1 MLTSNIFEK
10 EEFEYA
16 YGTSPFIKHIPK
28 LKDKGEPIAF
38 YVVAKLNNGAT
49 LFNVMSIED
58 CIEHGKK
65 HSKTFDKTKKEFD
78 KNSPWVKDR
87 DAMCKKTV
95 LIQIMKLL
103 PKSVEMQKA
112 LAMDNTTKSKIDI
125 DMFNIKDE
133 TKGRQRSRTR
143 VRKNVIPESVIL
155 KRPGA
160 ELAIDPNTGKTLCA
174 EDALMPYEFLDEIIV
189 DFEKMQRELD
199 VLKTQISNYSENMNN
214 YREKELSLNNVMLSA
229 QRFADQLTVDA
240 ERKAAEIIA
249 NAEREAEKIV
259 GSTQEK
265 YNQVLADYA
274 MLANRYN
281 DAKETLRDYFRTQLT
296 ILDQDEAGIATE
308 QVAEYIKQ
316 AEQLP
321 QAVAEAEKKAM
332 AENEETKLN
341 VKLKEIMEN
350 TMVSEPAAE

>member
-1 MLTSNIFEK
+1 MLKPMDIHN
-10 EEFEYA
+10 
-16 YGTSPFIKHIPK
+16 
-28 LKDKGEPIAF
+28 
-38 YVVAKLNNGAT
+38 
-49 LFNVMSIED
+49 
-58 CIEHGKK
+58 
-65 HSKTFDKTKKEFD
+65 KEFKRVMRGYD
-78 KNSPWVKDR
+78 
-87 DAMCKKTV
+87 
-95 LIQIMKLL
+95 
-103 PKSVEMQKA
+103 VEEV
-112 LAMDNTTKSKIDI
+112 D
-125 DMFNIKDE
+125 
-133 TKGRQRSRTR
+133 
-143 VRKNVIPESVIL
+143 
-155 KRPGA
+155 
-160 ELAIDPNTGKTLCA
+160 
-174 EDALMPYEFLDEIIV
+174 EFLDEIIV

-321 QAVAEAEKKAM
+321 QAVTEAEKKAM

>member
-1 MLTSNIFEK
+1 MLKPMDIHN
-10 EEFEYA
+10 
-16 YGTSPFIKHIPK
+16 
-28 LKDKGEPIAF
+28 
-38 YVVAKLNNGAT
+38 
-49 LFNVMSIED
+49 
-58 CIEHGKK
+58 
-65 HSKTFDKTKKEFD
+65 KEFKRVMRGYD
-78 KNSPWVKDR
+78 
-87 DAMCKKTV
+87 
-95 LIQIMKLL
+95 
-103 PKSVEMQKA
+103 VEEVDQ
-112 LAMDNTTKSKIDI
+112 
-125 DMFNIKDE
+125 
-133 TKGRQRSRTR
+133 
-143 VRKNVIPESVIL
+143 
-155 KRPGA
+155 
-160 ELAIDPNTGKTLCA
+160 
-174 EDALMPYEFLDEIIV
+174 FLDEIIV

-199 VLKTQISNYSENMNN
+199 VLKTQISNYSENMNS

-229 QRFADQLTVDA
+229 QRFADQLTQDA
-240 ERKAAEIIA
+240 ERKAAVIIA

-296 ILDQDEAGIATE
+296 MLDQDEAGIASE

-321 QAVAEAEKKAM
+321 EAVAEAEKKAM

-350 TMVSEPAAE
+350 TTMTEPVAE

>member
-1 MLTSNIFEK
+1 MLKPMDIHN
-10 EEFEYA
+10 
-16 YGTSPFIKHIPK
+16 
-28 LKDKGEPIAF
+28 
-38 YVVAKLNNGAT
+38 
-49 LFNVMSIED
+49 
-58 CIEHGKK
+58 
-65 HSKTFDKTKKEFD
+65 KEFKRVMRGYD
-78 KNSPWVKDR
+78 
-87 DAMCKKTV
+87 
-95 LIQIMKLL
+95 
-103 PKSVEMQKA
+103 VEEV
-112 LAMDNTTKSKIDI
+112 D
-125 DMFNIKDE
+125 
-133 TKGRQRSRTR
+133 
-143 VRKNVIPESVIL
+143 
-155 KRPGA
+155 
-160 ELAIDPNTGKTLCA
+160 
-174 EDALMPYEFLDEIIV
+174 EFLDEIIV

-332 AENEETKLN
+332 VENEETKLN

>member
-1 MLTSNIFEK
+1 MLKPMDIHN
-10 EEFEYA
+10 
-16 YGTSPFIKHIPK
+16 
-28 LKDKGEPIAF
+28 
-38 YVVAKLNNGAT
+38 
-49 LFNVMSIED
+49 
-58 CIEHGKK
+58 
-65 HSKTFDKTKKEFD
+65 KEFKRVMRGYD
-78 KNSPWVKDR
+78 
-87 DAMCKKTV
+87 
-95 LIQIMKLL
+95 
-103 PKSVEMQKA
+103 VEEV
-112 LAMDNTTKSKIDI
+112 D
-125 DMFNIKDE
+125 
-133 TKGRQRSRTR
+133 
-143 VRKNVIPESVIL
+143 
-155 KRPGA
+155 
-160 ELAIDPNTGKTLCA
+160 
-174 EDALMPYEFLDEIIV
+174 EFLDEIIV

-249 NAEREAEKIV
+249 NAEREAERIV

-321 QAVAEAEKKAM
+321 EAIAEAEKKAM

>member
-1 MLTSNIFEK
+1 MLKPMDIHN
-10 EEFEYA
+10 
-16 YGTSPFIKHIPK
+16 
-28 LKDKGEPIAF
+28 
-38 YVVAKLNNGAT
+38 
-49 LFNVMSIED
+49 
-58 CIEHGKK
+58 
-65 HSKTFDKTKKEFD
+65 KEFKRVMRGYD
-78 KNSPWVKDR
+78 
-87 DAMCKKTV
+87 
-95 LIQIMKLL
+95 
-103 PKSVEMQKA
+103 VEEV
-112 LAMDNTTKSKIDI
+112 D
-125 DMFNIKDE
+125 
-133 TKGRQRSRTR
+133 
-143 VRKNVIPESVIL
+143 
-155 KRPGA
+155 
-160 ELAIDPNTGKTLCA
+160 
-174 EDALMPYEFLDEIIV
+174 EFLDEIIV

-350 TMVSEPAAE
+350 TMVSEPVAE

>member
-1 MLTSNIFEK
+1 MLKPMDIHN
-10 EEFEYA
+10 
-16 YGTSPFIKHIPK
+16 
-28 LKDKGEPIAF
+28 
-38 YVVAKLNNGAT
+38 
-49 LFNVMSIED
+49 
-58 CIEHGKK
+58 
-65 HSKTFDKTKKEFD
+65 KEFKRVMRGYD
-78 KNSPWVKDR
+78 
-87 DAMCKKTV
+87 
-95 LIQIMKLL
+95 
-103 PKSVEMQKA
+103 VEEV
-112 LAMDNTTKSKIDI
+112 D
-125 DMFNIKDE
+125 
-133 TKGRQRSRTR
+133 
-143 VRKNVIPESVIL
+143 
-155 KRPGA
+155 
-160 ELAIDPNTGKTLCA
+160 
-174 EDALMPYEFLDEIIV
+174 EFLDEIIV

-321 QAVAEAEKKAM
+321 EAIAEAEKKAM
-332 AENEETKLN
+332 AENEETRLN
-341 VKLKEIMEN
+341 VKLKEIME
-350 TMVSEPAAE
+350 TTAATEAAAE

>member
-1 MLTSNIFEK
+1 MLKPMDIHN
-10 EEFEYA
+10 
-16 YGTSPFIKHIPK
+16 
-28 LKDKGEPIAF
+28 
-38 YVVAKLNNGAT
+38 
-49 LFNVMSIED
+49 
-58 CIEHGKK
+58 
-65 HSKTFDKTKKEFD
+65 KEFKRVMRGYD
-78 KNSPWVKDR
+78 
-87 DAMCKKTV
+87 
-95 LIQIMKLL
+95 
-103 PKSVEMQKA
+103 VEEV
-112 LAMDNTTKSKIDI
+112 D
-125 DMFNIKDE
+125 
-133 TKGRQRSRTR
+133 
-143 VRKNVIPESVIL
+143 
-155 KRPGA
+155 
-160 ELAIDPNTGKTLCA
+160 
-174 EDALMPYEFLDEIIV
+174 EFLDEIIV

-274 MLANRYN
+274 ILANRYN

-296 ILDQDEAGIATE
+296 ILDQDEAGIASAE
-308 QVAEYIKQ
+308 VAEYIKQ

-341 VKLKEIMEN
+341 VKLKELMES
-350 TMVSEPAAE
+350 TTVSEPVQE

>member
-1 MLTSNIFEK
+1 ML
-10 EEFEYA
+10 
-16 YGTSPFIKHIPK
+16 IPM
-28 LKDKGEPIAF
+28 DIH
-38 YVVAKLNNGAT
+38 N
-49 LFNVMSIED
+49 
-58 CIEHGKK
+58 
-65 HSKTFDKTKKEFD
+65 KEFKRVMRGYD
-78 KNSPWVKDR
+78 
-87 DAMCKKTV
+87 
-95 LIQIMKLL
+95 
-103 PKSVEMQKA
+103 VEEV
-112 LAMDNTTKSKIDI
+112 D
-125 DMFNIKDE
+125 
-133 TKGRQRSRTR
+133 
-143 VRKNVIPESVIL
+143 
-155 KRPGA
+155 
-160 ELAIDPNTGKTLCA
+160 
-174 EDALMPYEFLDEIIV
+174 EFLDEIIV

-249 NAEREAEKIV
+249 NAEREAERIV

>member
-1 MLTSNIFEK
+1 MLKPMDIHN
-10 EEFEYA
+10 
-16 YGTSPFIKHIPK
+16 
-28 LKDKGEPIAF
+28 
-38 YVVAKLNNGAT
+38 
-49 LFNVMSIED
+49 
-58 CIEHGKK
+58 
-65 HSKTFDKTKKEFD
+65 KEFKRVMRGYD
-78 KNSPWVKDR
+78 
-87 DAMCKKTV
+87 
-95 LIQIMKLL
+95 
-103 PKSVEMQKA
+103 VEEV
-112 LAMDNTTKSKIDI
+112 D
-125 DMFNIKDE
+125 
-133 TKGRQRSRTR
+133 
-143 VRKNVIPESVIL
+143 
-155 KRPGA
+155 
-160 ELAIDPNTGKTLCA
+160 
-174 EDALMPYEFLDEIIV
+174 EFLDEIIV

-249 NAEREAEKIV
+249 NAEREAERIV

-281 DAKETLRDYFRTQLT
+281 DAKETLRDYFRTQLS
-296 ILDQDEAGIATE
+296 ILDQDEAGIASE

-332 AENEETKLN
+332 EENEETKLN
-341 VKLKEIMEN
+341 VKLKEIMEST
-350 TMVSEPAAE
+350 TMTEPVQG

>member
-1 MLTSNIFEK
+1 MLKPMDIHN
-10 EEFEYA
+10 
-16 YGTSPFIKHIPK
+16 
-28 LKDKGEPIAF
+28 
-38 YVVAKLNNGAT
+38 
-49 LFNVMSIED
+49 
-58 CIEHGKK
+58 
-65 HSKTFDKTKKEFD
+65 KEF
-78 KNSPWVKDR
+78 KK
-87 DAMCKKTV
+87 AMRGYD
-95 LIQIMKLL
+95 
-103 PKSVEMQKA
+103 VEEV
-112 LAMDNTTKSKIDI
+112 D
-125 DMFNIKDE
+125 
-133 TKGRQRSRTR
+133 
-143 VRKNVIPESVIL
+143 
-155 KRPGA
+155 
-160 ELAIDPNTGKTLCA
+160 
-174 EDALMPYEFLDEIIV
+174 EFLDEIIV

-199 VLKTQISNYSENMNN
+199 VLKTQISNYSENMNT

-229 QRFADQLTVDA
+229 QRFADQLTQDA

-281 DAKETLRDYFRTQLT
+281 DAKETLRDYFRTQLSA
-296 ILDQDEAGIATE
+296 LDQDEAGIASE

-321 QAVAEAEKKAM
+321 EAVAEAEKKAM

-350 TMVSEPAAE
+350 TTVTGATAE

>member
-1 MLTSNIFEK
+1 MDIHN
-10 EEFEYA
+10 
-16 YGTSPFIKHIPK
+16 
-28 LKDKGEPIAF
+28 
-38 YVVAKLNNGAT
+38 
-49 LFNVMSIED
+49 
-58 CIEHGKK
+58 
-65 HSKTFDKTKKEFD
+65 KEFKRVMRGYD
-78 KNSPWVKDR
+78 
-87 DAMCKKTV
+87 
-95 LIQIMKLL
+95 
-103 PKSVEMQKA
+103 VEEV
-112 LAMDNTTKSKIDI
+112 D
-125 DMFNIKDE
+125 
-133 TKGRQRSRTR
+133 
-143 VRKNVIPESVIL
+143 
-155 KRPGA
+155 
-160 ELAIDPNTGKTLCA
+160 
-174 EDALMPYEFLDEIIV
+174 EFLDEIIV

-229 QRFADQLTVDA
+229 QRFADQMVQDA
-240 ERKAAEIIA
+240 ERKAADIIA

-281 DAKETLRDYFRTQLT
+281 DAKETLRDYFRTQLS

-321 QAVAEAEKKAM
+321 EAIAEAEKKAM

-341 VKLKEIMEN
+341 VKLKEIME
-350 TMVSEPAAE
+350 TTAATEAAAE

>member
-1 MLTSNIFEK
+1 MLKPMDIHN
-10 EEFEYA
+10 
-16 YGTSPFIKHIPK
+16 
-28 LKDKGEPIAF
+28 
-38 YVVAKLNNGAT
+38 
-49 LFNVMSIED
+49 
-58 CIEHGKK
+58 
-65 HSKTFDKTKKEFD
+65 KEFKRVMRGYD
-78 KNSPWVKDR
+78 
-87 DAMCKKTV
+87 
-95 LIQIMKLL
+95 
-103 PKSVEMQKA
+103 VEEV
-112 LAMDNTTKSKIDI
+112 D
-125 DMFNIKDE
+125 
-133 TKGRQRSRTR
+133 
-143 VRKNVIPESVIL
+143 
-155 KRPGA
+155 
-160 ELAIDPNTGKTLCA
+160 
-174 EDALMPYEFLDEIIV
+174 EFLDEIIV

-199 VLKTQISNYSENMNN
+199 VLKTQICNYSENMNN

-274 MLANRYN
+274 ILANRYN

-296 ILDQDEAGIATE
+296 ILDQDEAGIASAE
-308 QVAEYIKQ
+308 VAEYIKQ

-341 VKLKEIMEN
+341 VKLKELMES
-350 TMVSEPAAE
+350 TTVSEPVQE

>member
-1 MLTSNIFEK
+1 MIKYTMKQEK
-10 EEFEYA
+10 ERTEEDE
-16 YGTSPFIKHIPK
+16 PM
-28 LKDKGEPIAF
+28 LKPMDIH
-38 YVVAKLNNGAT
+38 N
-49 LFNVMSIED
+49 
-58 CIEHGKK
+58 
-65 HSKTFDKTKKEFD
+65 KEFKRVMRGYD
-78 KNSPWVKDR
+78 
-87 DAMCKKTV
+87 
-95 LIQIMKLL
+95 
-103 PKSVEMQKA
+103 VEEV
-112 LAMDNTTKSKIDI
+112 D
-125 DMFNIKDE
+125 
-133 TKGRQRSRTR
+133 
-143 VRKNVIPESVIL
+143 
-155 KRPGA
+155 
-160 ELAIDPNTGKTLCA
+160 
-174 EDALMPYEFLDEIIV
+174 EFLDEIIV

-274 MLANRYN
+274 ILANRYN

-296 ILDQDEAGIATE
+296 ILDQDEAGIASAE
-308 QVAEYIKQ
+308 VAEYIKQ

-341 VKLKEIMEN
+341 VKLKELMES
-350 TMVSEPAAE
+350 TTVSEPVQE